1 VREGEAP
8 AEPENVISY
17 ESRIISTDH
26 GSRSNDRFP
35 MAATSKY
42 ILSIDLYVCIVSGNE
57 VYCDFLGSEFD
68 KSLIKECGEDP
79 MKLMMLFLIIG
90 SLCCIAI
97 GAIMTAVRLARFT
110 RRKSIIESK
119 IQAELLMAE
128 AESRKSEDAEPASE
142 VD

>member
-1 VREGEAP
+1 
-8 AEPENVISY
+8 
-17 ESRIISTDH
+17 
-26 GSRSNDRFP
+26 

-42 ILSIDLYVCIVSGNE
+42 ILSIDLYVFIVSGNE
-57 VYCDFLGSEFD
+57 VYCDFLDSEYNQ
-68 KSLIKECGEDP
+68 SLIKECGEDP

-128 AESRKSEDAEPASE
+128 AKSRESEDAEPASE
-142 VD
+142 AN

>member
-1 VREGEAP
+1 
-8 AEPENVISY
+8 
-17 ESRIISTDH
+17 
-26 GSRSNDRFP
+26 
-35 MAATSKY
+35 
-42 ILSIDLYVCIVSGNE
+42 
-57 VYCDFLGSEFD
+57 
-68 KSLIKECGEDP
+68 
-79 MKLMMLFLIIG
+79 MKLMMLVLIIG